1 MREALDVIW
10 ETLRDWY
17 NGMVGLAVINF
28 VWFVL
33 SLTVI
38 LLPPATAGLYTVTS
52 SLAHGKGAHFSDLWP
67 GMRRYVWVSYRWALA
82 NIGVAV
88 VLAVGI
94 DFYGRTAGVLGAFI
108 QALFASAGMLW
119 LTMQLYTWPFLME
132 QETLHLRQALKNA
145 LFLTLANPV
154 YAFMLLGTTVLAVM
168 LSLATVLPLA
178 IFVTSFVALLGSRAV
193 VERLTTYGK
202 LPGMVHNTVQE
213 D

>member
-17 NGMVGLAVINF
+17 NGMVGLAVMNF
-28 VWFVL
+28 IWFVL

-52 SLAHGKGAHFSDLWP
+52 SLAHGKGAHFSDFWP
-67 GMRRYVWVSYRWALA
+67 GMRRYAWVSYRWALT

-88 VLAVGI
+88 MLAVGI
-94 DFYGRTAGVLGAFI
+94 DFYGRTAGVLGVFI
-108 QALFASAGMLW
+108 QAVFASAGLLW
-119 LTMQLYTWPFLME
+119 LTMQLYTWPFLVE
-132 QETLHLRQALKNA
+132 QETMHLRQALKNA

-154 YAFMLLGTTVLAVM
+154 YAFMLLSTTALAVV
-168 LSLATVLPLA
+168 LSLLTVLPLA

-202 LPGMVHNTVQE
+202 LPGMVNNTVQG